1 MQDTPEPRARYPCRM
16 SIVVLCPM
24 QIEHKAVSRELR
36 RAGLSRVPVV
46 QTGIGREAILR
57 ALLRE
62 IERHGSGALYV
73 LAGACGGLVATAD
86 VPPVARVIDE
96 RGGAWRPF
104 GAPDD
109 GAGVTLIG
117 VDRIIATPADKRALA
132 DETGA
137 AIVDME
143 THAFA
148 AECERRGAA
157 WSVVRGVSDAPEE
170 TLPPEVLGWVRPDGG
185 TRAVRA
191 AIDLARRPSLVP
203 HIVGV
208 VRRANRVLPKVGAQV
223 AAVCTAWESRAA
235 VAASPSGSPGA
246 CDIVPVPV
254 GKDAA
259 AIIVFGGTFDPT
271 HLGHLHLP
279 RRVREEFERRE
290 GMQGRVWVL
299 YVPAARSPHK
309 ADGPVAPEHDRVAML
324 ALGLGEGG
332 PGGGRVERAA
342 VWIDELQRAR
352 QRPEAPSYTVETLQ
366 RARAW
371 LDGHGHAGVRMRLL
385 IGADQAAQFHRWRE
399 PRRIIELAEPLV
411 MARDGDAESIAA
423 ALAAA
428 ESWTPDELRAWR
440 DRVVPVG
447 TIDASATAV
456 RAALNIGQ
464 SAIAAGMLT
473 PGIARYIAE
482 RGLYRPD

>member
-1 MQDTPEPRARYPCRM
+1 MQGTPEPRARYPCRM

-157 WSVVRGVSDAPEE
+157 WSVVRGVSDTPDE

-208 VRRANRVLPKVGAQV
+208 LRRANRVLPKVGAQV

-259 AIIVFGGTFDPT
+259 AIIIFGGTFDPT

-279 RRVREEFERRE
+279 RRVRGKFERRGE
-290 GMQGRVWVL
+290 CRAGCGCSTCRL
-299 YVPAARSPHK
+299 RSPHK

-324 ALGLGEGG
+324 ALGLGEEARGWAGGARRCGSTKRSG
-332 PGGGRVERAA
+332 PGNG
-342 VWIDELQRAR
+342 
-352 QRPEAPSYTVETLQ
+352 PS
-366 RARAW
+366 
-371 LDGHGHAGVRMRLL
+371 AGCS
-385 IGADQAAQFHRWRE
+385 
-399 PRRIIELAEPLV
+399 
-411 MARDGDAESIAA
+411 RD
-423 ALAAA
+423 
-428 ESWTPDELRAWR
+428 P
-440 DRVVPVG
+440 
-447 TIDASATAV
+447 
-456 RAALNIGQ
+456 
-464 SAIAAGMLT
+464 AAG
-473 PGIARYIAE
+473 PSVA
-482 RGLYRPD
+482 